1 MLTYSQLQDAADRA
15 ASLLSSLGVA
25 PGDRV
30 GIMLPNVP
38 AFPIAYYGALGAGA
52 TVVPMNPLLK
62 NREVAYYLGDSGA
75 KVLVAWHEAA
85 AEAAQG
91 AAGTGVQVIEV
102 DEPDMHTLLA
112 RLSPAAKRADQASD
126 DNAVIRLQRLPARD
140 RGRPARASSRR
151 RGRRHRHPAYRAGRG
166 SRRRRG
172 AQAGN
177 DGHPRGTSG
186 FRQGTGGG
194 LQVSAPCLARPRPA
208 QGPYRQD
215 PAPRSAAAARPPAV
229 TVTPRRAW
237 GPGHRGSRGSA
248 PLCQPGSGPPPGKP
262 CDQPRAASERIE
274 DVEADT
280 STPEQSMTTAGA
292 ADSRTPA
299 SRLMAY
305 PATRSR

>member
-1 MLTYSQLQDAADRA
+1 MANLSSVLARTASDYGESPAVRLDDLVLTYSQLQDAADRA

-85 AEAAQG
+85 AEAAKG

-126 DNAVIRLQRLPARD
+126 DNAVITATTSTRARSRTPCTSIKPSPRSPSSASRIPSWARKSAPPWCSSRERRPPPRNFGLSPGNGWRPTSIRAMSGSSAPCPRALPARSCTAKCSRRKTSCRD
-140 RGRPARASSRR
+140 RYTAPGVGSRSSGVTRFSTALSTRLRPA
-151 RGRRHRHPAYRAGRG
+151 
-166 SRRRRG
+166 
-172 AQAGN
+172 
-177 DGHPRGTSG
+177 
-186 FRQGTGGG
+186 
-194 LQVSAPCLARPRPA
+194 
-208 QGPYRQD
+208 
-215 PAPRSAAAARPPAV
+215 
-229 TVTPRRAW
+229 AW
-237 GPGHRGSRGSA
+237 
-248 PLCQPGSGPPPGKP
+248 
-262 CDQPRAASERIE
+262 
-274 DVEADT
+274 
-280 STPEQSMTTAGA
+280 
-292 ADSRTPA
+292 
-299 SRLMAY
+299 
-305 PATRSR
+305 

>member
-1 MLTYSQLQDAADRA
+1 MGAAVASRAESVTVNAAGLVQGIALVTFPAASTMANLSSVLARTASDYGESPAVRLDDLVLTYSQLQDAADRA

-85 AEAAQG
+85 AEAAKG

-126 DNAVIRLQRLPARD
+126 DNAVILYTSGTT
-140 RGRPARASSRR
+140 GRPK
-151 RGRRHRHPAYRAGRG
+151 
-166 SRRRRG
+166 G
-172 AQAGN
+172 AELTHAN
-177 DGHPRGTSG
+177 LTRN
-186 FRQGTGGG
+186 
-194 LQVSAPCLARPRPA
+194 AELAA
-208 QGPYRQD
+208 
-215 PAPRSAAAARPPAV
+215 
-229 TVTPRRAW
+229 TEM
-237 GPGHRGSRGSA
+237 
-248 PLCQPGSGPPPGKP
+248 L
-262 CDQPRAASERIE
+262 
-274 DVEADT
+274 
-280 STPEQSMTTAGA
+280 TAGA
-292 ADSRTPA
+292 S
-299 SRLMAY
+299 
-305 PATRSR
+305 